1 MGNIT
6 YGKSKTVHSGNHTYN
21 HTYDMNDSTEESFC
35 CCCFSLPKNEVN
47 CLLLVRSTACGETP
61 CGNIHI
67 RGLGPGKQ
75 ISQGYNCYKNIGSS
89 FAELVTPG
97 KSIDTLWQYIY
108 PWVRAR

>member
-1 MGNIT
+1 MPIIRPHNNSDNNNGRFVRKKSVSVSGQASNVYFTQMGNIT

-47 CLLLVRSTACGETP
+47 CLLPARSTACGETP

-75 ISQGYNCYKNIGSS
+75 G
-89 FAELVTPG
+89 
-97 KSIDTLWQYIY
+97 
-108 PWVRAR
+108 